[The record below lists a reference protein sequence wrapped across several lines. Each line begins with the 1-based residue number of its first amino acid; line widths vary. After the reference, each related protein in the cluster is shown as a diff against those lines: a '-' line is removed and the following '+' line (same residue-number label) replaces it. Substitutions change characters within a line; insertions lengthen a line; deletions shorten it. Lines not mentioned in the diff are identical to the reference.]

1 MPKWTAEQ
9 QAAIDARGCNLL
21 VAAAAGSGKT
31 AVLVERILQLIIK
44 DGVDLDRLL
53 VVTFTNAAAG
63 EMRER
68 IASALVKAIEL
79 SGDSE
84 HLRRQLNLLTK
95 ASISTLHSFCIRIIR
110 KYFHV
115 IDLDPGF
122 RIGDETECS
131 LLKLEVIE
139 DLFESEYGKAEDA
152 FLGLVERFSD
162 NRQDVAL
169 QELVLRLHSFI
180 QSKPFPQEW
189 LEERV
194 QDFSMNIHQ
203 MEDSPWAKSLL
214 SAIQMEIQGIIDL
227 LQEALGLCQ
236 RPDGPAAY
244 GDNILDDLRQMN
256 ALLMSAAKAGLQACS
271 DVYKQI
277 GFSRL
282 NTCRKGE
289 ADEDLKDRVKD
300 LRNQAKEAFKK
311 LGGGS
316 SILTKGLEQSVSQL
330 NELYPYMQCLCEL
343 VLEFDLRFKA
353 KKQEK
358 GIIDFNDLEHYA
370 LDILQHEQVAEELQD
385 AYDYVFIDEYQ
396 DSNLV
401 QDTILGYIRGRD
413 NMFMVGDVK
422 QSIYRF
428 RLADPSIFLDKY
440 GSYKTGEEQLDR
452 RIDLNRNFRSR
463 PYILDGVNY
472 LFEHLMSTQFGEL
485 EYDDKAA
492 LYPGL
497 DDDHPIE
504 NQQIELHLV
513 EKIVDEEEELDP
525 DIEDLSDVEVEAA
538 IAADRIQRLI
548 GTEIY
553 DAKKEEYRKI
563 DYSDIV
569 VLLRSTKMQA
579 PVYQEVFTAKGIPV
593 YADSNTG
600 YFEAQEVKTI
610 VALLKVIDNK
620 LQDIP
625 LLTVM
630 RSPIGGFDADDMIRI
645 RTKGKGRMFYQ
656 AVHEYMNQQEDGL
669 TQRLKAF
676 YKKLED
682 WQKAARYLPMED
694 FIWKLY
700 SESGYFAY
708 VSAMPGG
715 AQRQANLQ
723 LLLER
728 ARQFQQTSIRGLFQF
743 IRFIDSLQS
752 NSGDMGVAK
761 TLGEN
766 ENVLII
772 TSIHKS
778 KGLEFPIVM
787 VSGLGKRFNLKDTNE
802 SILFHKD
809 LGLGP
814 KYVNPETRQ
823 SCDTIAK
830 TSMKQV
836 IRLESLSEEMRI
848 LYVAMT
854 RAKDRLILT
863 GSVRDLSGTAGKW
876 AKPISPYSLSRGLN
890 YLDWIGPI
898 LMRHPDCSALRN
910 LLDDDLDQPLWEHDS
925 SWQVEFHGRGEVTAF
940 HREEAK
946 TRNEFLARLKNP
958 EKTISEIIQ
967 KGKRKT
973 AAVVDDYK
981 ETTEIRELKIN
992 EEDEVVKEA
1001 IRLREMIDER
1011 FSWDY
1016 PYGYAINIPSKMTVT
1031 EIRKLGSGNEPSVPS
1046 LINPSPSLRARP
1058 RFLEGSKRFSAAEKG
1073 TIVHFILQHLN
1084 LNKVVTKDDILLQIE
1099 NMIKCE
1105 LLTEEE
1111 AQAANMNQILGFLNS
1126 EIGHRIR
1133 NASRVHREVPFNLR
1147 KKAHELLDDL
1157 QPNEDTLLIQGVI
1170 DCFFEEE
1177 GEWILVDYKTDY
1189 VNSGEKLL
1197 LLKERYRIQLD
1208 LYSEA
1213 LEQITGKPVKER
1225 ILYLLSINQAVQMR

>member
-1 MPKWTAEQ
+1 M
-9 QAAIDARGCNLL
+9 
-21 VAAAAGSGKT
+21 
-31 AVLVERILQLIIK
+31 
-44 DGVDLDRLL
+44 
-53 VVTFTNAAAG
+53 
-63 EMRER
+63 
-68 IASALVKAIEL
+68 
-79 SGDSE
+79 
-84 HLRRQLNLLTK
+84 
-95 ASISTLHSFCIRIIR
+95 
-110 KYFHV
+110 
-115 IDLDPGF
+115 
-122 RIGDETECS
+122 
-131 LLKLEVIE
+131 
-139 DLFESEYGKAEDA
+139 
-152 FLGLVERFSD
+152 
-162 NRQDVAL
+162 
-169 QELVLRLHSFI
+169 
-180 QSKPFPQEW
+180 
-189 LEERV
+189 
-194 QDFSMNIHQ
+194 
-203 MEDSPWAKSLL
+203 
-214 SAIQMEIQGIIDL
+214 
-227 LQEALGLCQ
+227 
-236 RPDGPAAY
+236 
-244 GDNILDDLRQMN
+244 
-256 ALLMSAAKAGLQACS
+256 
-271 DVYKQI
+271 
-277 GFSRL
+277 
-282 NTCRKGE
+282 
-289 ADEDLKDRVKD
+289 
-300 LRNQAKEAFKK
+300 
-311 LGGGS
+311 
-316 SILTKGLEQSVSQL
+316 
-330 NELYPYMQCLCEL
+330 
-343 VLEFDLRFKA
+343 
-353 KKQEK
+353 
-358 GIIDFNDLEHYA
+358 
-370 LDILQHEQVAEELQD
+370 
-385 AYDYVFIDEYQ
+385 
-396 DSNLV
+396 
-401 QDTILGYIRGRD
+401 
-413 NMFMVGDVK
+413 
-422 QSIYRF
+422 
-428 RLADPSIFLDKY
+428 
-440 GSYKTGEEQLDR
+440 
-452 RIDLNRNFRSR
+452 
-463 PYILDGVNY
+463 
-472 LFEHLMSTQFGEL
+472 
-485 EYDDKAA
+485 
-492 LYPGL
+492 
-497 DDDHPIE
+497 
-504 NQQIELHLV
+504 
-513 EKIVDEEEELDP
+513 
-525 DIEDLSDVEVEAA
+525 
-538 IAADRIQRLI
+538 
-548 GTEIY
+548 
-553 DAKKEEYRKI
+553 
-563 DYSDIV
+563 
-569 VLLRSTKMQA
+569 
-579 PVYQEVFTAKGIPV
+579 
-593 YADSNTG
+593 
-600 YFEAQEVKTI
+600 
-610 VALLKVIDNK
+610 
-620 LQDIP
+620 
-625 LLTVM
+625 
-630 RSPIGGFDADDMIRI
+630 
-645 RTKGKGRMFYQ
+645 
-656 AVHEYMNQQEDGL
+656 
-669 TQRLKAF
+669 
-676 YKKLED
+676 
-682 WQKAARYLPMED
+682 
-694 FIWKLY
+694 
-700 SESGYFAY
+700 
-708 VSAMPGG
+708 
-715 AQRQANLQ
+715 
-723 LLLER
+723 
-728 ARQFQQTSIRGLFQF
+728 
-743 IRFIDSLQS
+743 
-752 NSGDMGVAK
+752 
-761 TLGEN
+761 
-766 ENVLII
+766 
-772 TSIHKS
+772 
-778 KGLEFPIVM
+778 
-787 VSGLGKRFNLKDTNE
+787 
-802 SILFHKD
+802 
-809 LGLGP
+809 
-814 KYVNPETRQ
+814 NPETRQ

-1197 LLKERYRIQLD
+1197 LLKERYRIQMD